1 MPHSVD
7 GDGVIYTALLNWL
20 KTGNEAAIWYPVIS
34 LLLVY
39 IQALSINRIVNR
51 QRLFTKPHYLTG
63 MSYLLIAALFPDWYV
78 LSAAMLVNTLMIWV
92 WSKLIGLGNDA
103 RPKSTLF
110 NLGFIVSATTFF
122 IIPHL
127 LFLF

>member
-1 MPHSVD
+1 MVSRYQLTACV
-7 GDGVIYTALLNWL
+7 YTGIIH
-20 KTGNEAAIWYPVIS
+20 KQDCK
-34 LLLVY
+34 
-39 IQALSINRIVNR
+39 QAKA
-51 QRLFTKPHYLTG
+51 FTKPHYLTG

-127 LFLF
+127 LFYFDHYGAQYQQAF